1 MADDPTSAT
10 IAAPTE
16 DQLKAWNQYNEY
28 TKQSNENISQV
39 NSLTHM
45 AEQTFGSLNDGLKK
59 LGLSFESLDKM
70 NSKQAAGFGA
80 LSTSILG
87 SKEAFTQ
94 LANVD
99 TSRLLTFTGQ
109 VKDMQETLKQSPVY
123 RVLKKELE
131 DATTAAAR
139 MTDKLAGQTLIQTAA
154 NKLKEFTSV
163 VSESAMAMLT
173 SADNSLR
180 LQNAMFQL
188 TMQAGDAKDL
198 FTGIDKLTGGMSEGF
213 QNIGDTMAK
222 FNTVLESGSDALGGN
237 QELAAKYMAEIN
249 RMPGG
254 FKSIIAPLDIAGK
267 QTNILTASIQYAVGA
282 GRKQEEVFADM
293 SKAMAEYSISGGDA
307 LRFSARMTEVA
318 NDLGAQFKDVQSA
331 LHGAVDEFKTFV
343 NRGADAKAMT
353 QGMAD
358 SMKNYVAEL
367 TAVGVPAQNAVEM
380 FKNYSTQIKNMN
392 MGQQAFLSTMSG
404 GGGGLRGALK
414 VQEDI
419 AKGNFDKI
427 RGEVE
432 TTIKRLSG
440 PLITREEGMKSEAAA
455 QQYTR
460 QVQILQQGPLGS
472 MAKSPGE
479 ADSLIRA
486 LKEGTK
492 LPTEAKKPEEVLADT
507 MKRGEDWQKRS
518 YTQLA
523 EINKNLQNMSFRAGN
538 ANLATTQQMF
548 TGAGASSIAGGSGTG
563 AGISPGS
570 QERLAASQRAINTA
584 DPNSQLFKQT
594 AEAVKNLP
602 ATFSDAWKSFKE
614 ALGTGNKESIQSA
627 NEKMLAAIKDQ
638 KAMQAS
644 MTDEQ
649 KKAFNTLQKNFDVV
663 KPSPQQDTSG
673 TPKTTAAAS
682 TTTTP
687 AGLPRMNFT
696 SSPVPY
702 LRKGQQIPAP
712 SPPSNATATGGQ
724 AGTGARQ
731 QSGTAQGAPGQ
742 PTPVAVTVNITGVCP
757 HCGENINHTSPTS
770 GVNAPQTRTG

>member
-1 MADDPTSAT
+1 
-10 IAAPTE
+10 
-16 DQLKAWNQYNEY
+16 
-28 TKQSNENISQV
+28 
-39 NSLTHM
+39 
-45 AEQTFGSLNDGLKK
+45 
-59 LGLSFESLDKM
+59 
-70 NSKQAAGFGA
+70 
-80 LSTSILG
+80 
-87 SKEAFTQ
+87 
-94 LANVD
+94 
-99 TSRLLTFTGQ
+99 
-109 VKDMQETLKQSPVY
+109 
-123 RVLKKELE
+123 
-131 DATTAAAR
+131 
-139 MTDKLAGQTLIQTAA
+139 
-154 NKLKEFTSV
+154 
-163 VSESAMAMLT
+163 MAMLT

-198 FTGIDKLTGGMSEGF
+198 FTGIDKLTDGMSEGF
-213 QNIGDTMAK
+213 QNIGDVMAK
-222 FNTVLESGSDALGGN
+222 FNTVLESGSNALGGN

-254 FKSIIAPLDIAGK
+254 FKAIIAPLEIAGQK
-267 QTNILTASIQYAVGA
+267 TNILTASIQYAVGA

-318 NDLGAQFKDVQSA
+318 NDMGAQFKDVQSA
-331 LHGAVDEFKTFV
+331 LHGAIDEFKMFV
-343 NRGADAKAMT
+343 NNGADATKMT

-358 SMKNYVAEL
+358 SMKNYVQEL
-367 TAVGVPAQNAVEM
+367 VAVGVPAQNAVEM
-380 FKNYSTQIKNMN
+380 FKNYSARIKDMN

-440 PLITREEGMKSEAAA
+440 PLITREEGMKSEAGA
-455 QQYTR
+455 QQYVR
-460 QVQILQQGPLGS
+460 QMQILQQGPLGS

-518 YTQLA
+518 YTQLT

-570 QERLAASQRAINTA
+570 QERLAASQRAINTS

-614 ALGTGNKESIQSA
+614 AIGSGNKETTQAA
-627 NEKMLAAIKDQ
+627 NDKMLAAIKDQ
-638 KAMQAS
+638 QAKSAS

-649 KKAFNTLQKNFDVV
+649 KKALNTLQQNFSAV
-663 KPSPQQDTSG
+663 KTGPQQDSSQG
-673 TPKTTAAAS
+673 TPKTAVAS
-682 TTTTP
+682 TTTP
-687 AGLPRMNFT
+687 AGLPKMNFT
-696 SSPVPY
+696 SNPVPY

-712 SPPSNATATGGQ
+712 SPPSNTTGTGGPT
-724 AGTGARQ
+724 GTGTRQ
-731 QSGTAQGAPGQ
+731 QGGTAQGAPGQ
-742 PTPVAVTVNITGVCP
+742 PTPVAVTVNITGNCP
-757 HCGENINHTSPTS
+757 HCGAQVNHTPSNSTVS
-770 GVNAPQTRTG
+770 QGVKAP